1 MYLID
6 TLIFNNKSEK
16 KLSKNFSKK
25 LNDINIETYTFY
37 TSNFFNSRGINGI
50 YYV

>member
-16 KLSKNFSKK
+16 KNYQRIFSKK
-25 LNDINIETYTFY
+25 LNDINIET
-37 TSNFFNSRGINGI
+37 
-50 YYV
+50 